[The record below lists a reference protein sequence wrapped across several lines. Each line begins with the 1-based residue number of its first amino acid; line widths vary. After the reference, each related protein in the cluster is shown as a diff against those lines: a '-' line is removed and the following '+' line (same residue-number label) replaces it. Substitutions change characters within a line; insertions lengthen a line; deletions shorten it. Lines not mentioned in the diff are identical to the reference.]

1 MNDELATWST
11 NAGGVTANNAANSAK
26 ANMLLWN
33 VFGGFN
39 PSPKLNLEMS
49 FTSAAADKVAAN
61 WDKEMGME
69 VDVKATYMIY
79 DNLTYMVGAGYLWT
93 GDYFKK
99 GVSTAS
105 VGNDYI
111 LMNRLTLS
119 F

>member
-1 MNDELATWST
+1 MGIEFD
-11 NAGGVTANNAANSAK
+11 VTAK
-26 ANMLLWN
+26 Y
-33 VFGGFN
+33 
-39 PSPKLNLEMS
+39 K
-49 FTSAAADKVAAN
+49 
-61 WDKEMGME
+61 
-69 VDVKATYMIY
+69 IY

-99 GVSTAS
+99 GVSTAK

>member
-1 MNDELATWST
+1 MPMA
-11 NAGGVTANNAANSAK
+11 
-26 ANMLLWN
+26 
-33 VFGGFN
+33 
-39 PSPKLNLEMS
+39 

-69 VDVKATYMIY
+69 IDVKASYKIY

-93 GDYFKK
+93 GDYFKR